1 MFGGEYRHNKDSK
14 NRVFMPAKLREELGE
29 TFVIAKDIREACLKV
44 YSLSG
49 WEEYIAPLKA
59 QNRKL
64 SEKILRFLHSS
75 LTQVTPDSQG
85 RVVIPQELVEYAS
98 IERSIV
104 VVGGSDDTTKP
115 GGNALK
121 NLIDTGYKGD
131 IYVVNPKKV
140 DIKIGDVVLL
150 KTSLGFQIF
159 QAAFSLVLPVLAAI
173 AGYFLMPEKESL
185 QVLGILVGF
194 GLTAAI
200 VTITSRY
207 LPPVKSQIDRVL

>member
-64 SEKILRFLHSS
+64 SEKILRFLHAS

-85 RVVIPQELVEYAS
+85 RVVIPQELVEYAG
-98 IERSIV
+98 IDRSIV
-104 VVGGSDDTTKP
+104 VVGCGEY
-115 GGNALK
+115 AE
-121 NLIDTGYKGD
+121 IW
-131 IYVVNPKKV
+131 
-140 DIKIGDVVLL
+140 
-150 KTSLGFQIF
+150 
-159 QAAFSLVLPVLAAI
+159 A
-173 AGYFLMPEKESL
+173 E
-185 QVLGILVGF
+185 
-194 GLTAAI
+194 TAYDENKA
-200 VTITSRY
+200 
-207 LPPVKSQIDRVL
+207 QIDVADLIGELEELGL